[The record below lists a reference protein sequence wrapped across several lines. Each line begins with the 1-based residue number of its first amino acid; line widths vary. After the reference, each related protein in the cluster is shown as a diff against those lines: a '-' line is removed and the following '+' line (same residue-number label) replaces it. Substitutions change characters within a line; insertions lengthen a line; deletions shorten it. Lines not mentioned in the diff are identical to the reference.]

1 MHAKELSQAL
11 ANQAAQV
18 AEYLLPGGKK
28 KGAEWRVG
36 SVAGEAGDSLGVHL
50 TGHKAGV
57 WRDFSAEI
65 GGDLLDLW
73 MAVRGCN
80 LPDAIR
86 EAKAFLGVH
95 DVQLEQAPKAW
106 KRPPQKAPEAKP
118 EAPAMRWLKS
128 ERGISDEAIA
138 AYRVGVSKDGR
149 AVVFPHYRGGEMVNF
164 KLRDHADKK
173 RMMTFGGGEPCLWG
187 WQAIAD
193 DARSIVICEG
203 ECFPGD
209 AEILTPSGWVALSS
223 YERGQVAQYRDGEI
237 QWVDPVCKVQREF
250 NGRLIRYET
259 RGYVSITT
267 PGHNLLSVDKHGIEY
282 KHRAEDGPRSG
293 AHRIPRTG
301 VLNGSGIC
309 LTDAQ
314 IRLCIAVSADA
325 AIDVRKNTY
334 AGGVARRLGKEARYA
349 KFGLKK
355 DRKVQRLRDL
365 LSQCGIEASDTS
377 IANGYSSICF
387 ALPEW
392 VPGRMLPWEWIASAS
407 AKQRE
412 MILSELVLWDGN
424 SVQDRNQ
431 HEFSSKHRE
440 NVDWVQALCHTTG
453 RVSSV
458 ICRENAC
465 GKWFKASILHGKQ
478 FTSWQRLHD
487 RAEFIDHNGDVFCV
501 QVPSGALVVRQEG
514 KVTISGNCDA
524 MVMWQYGYPALSVFS
539 GVSNLNWIETD
550 HDRLDQFS
558 DIVLCMDMDEPGQ
571 AAAKK
576 IAERLGLE
584 RCRIAELPHKDA
596 NECLKAGV
604 PAETI
609 RQCIDQ
615 ARFIAPDELRNAA
628 DFTDLVI
635 ECFYPT
641 DDRPIGLLFPWIKAA
656 GKLAL
661 RTSELSIWTGIN
673 GHGKSQMLGQVVIH
687 AMSQGELACIASME
701 LKPERLLYRMVRQM
715 TGAREPSRRDVIACM
730 EWMRD
735 RAWIFNAVGTAS
747 AARILE
753 VFAYAR
759 KRYGVTQFVIDSLM
773 KCGIADDDYNGQK
786 AFVDRLCDFKEQ
798 HDCHVHLVA
807 HSRKKMNEDGAPG
820 KMDIKGSG
828 SIGDL
833 ADNLFSVWRN
843 KKKEA
848 GDDTGVTYDAILHCD
863 KQRHGEWEGALGFYF
878 DRDSFQYL
886 EEERELPRRMDFLVH
901 APSQETTEDADAYVD
916 F

>member
-95 DVQLEQAPKAW
+95 DVQLEQAPKSW

-128 ERGISDEAIA
+128 ERGITSEAIA
-138 AYRVGVSKDGR
+138 AYRVGVSKDGK
-149 AVVFPHYRGGEMVNF
+149 AVVFPHYRGAEMVNF

-193 DARSIVICEG
+193 DARSVVICEG
-203 ECFPGD
+203 EID
-209 AEILTPSGWVALSS
+209 ALTL
-223 YERGQVAQYRDGEI
+223 
-237 QWVDPVCKVQREF
+237 
-250 NGRLIRYET
+250 
-259 RGYVSITT
+259 
-267 PGHNLLSVDKHGIEY
+267 
-282 KHRAEDGPRSG
+282 
-293 AHRIPRTG
+293 
-301 VLNGSGIC
+301 
-309 LTDAQ
+309 
-314 IRLCIAVSADA
+314 
-325 AIDVRKNTY
+325 
-334 AGGVARRLGKEARYA
+334 
-349 KFGLKK
+349 
-355 DRKVQRLRDL
+355 
-365 LSQCGIEASDTS
+365 
-377 IANGYSSICF
+377 
-387 ALPEW
+387 
-392 VPGRMLPWEWIASAS
+392 
-407 AKQRE
+407 
-412 MILSELVLWDGN
+412 
-424 SVQDRNQ
+424 
-431 HEFSSKHRE
+431 
-440 NVDWVQALCHTTG
+440 
-453 RVSSV
+453 
-458 ICRENAC
+458 
-465 GKWFKASILHGKQ
+465 
-478 FTSWQRLHD
+478 
-487 RAEFIDHNGDVFCV
+487 
-501 QVPSGALVVRQEG
+501 
-514 KVTISGNCDA
+514 
-524 MVMWQYGYPALSVFS
+524 WQYGIPALSVFS
-539 GVSNLNWIETD
+539 GVSNLAWIETD

-558 DIVLCMDMDEPGQ
+558 DIVLCMDGDDAGKS
-571 AAAKK
+571 AARK

-604 PAETI
+604 AAEVI
-609 RQCIDQ
+609 RQCIEQ

-641 DDRPIGLLFPWIKAA
+641 DDRPIGLLFPWLKAA

-687 AMSQGELACIASME
+687 AMSQGERACIASME

-730 EWMRD
+730 EWLRD

-747 AARILE
+747 TARIIE
-753 VFAYAR
+753 VFSYAR

-848 GDDTGVTYDAILHCD
+848 GDDTGVSYDAILHCD

-886 EEERELPRRMDFLVH
+886 DEERELPRRMDFLVH
-901 APSQETTEDADAYVD
+901 APSPETTEDAADAYVD